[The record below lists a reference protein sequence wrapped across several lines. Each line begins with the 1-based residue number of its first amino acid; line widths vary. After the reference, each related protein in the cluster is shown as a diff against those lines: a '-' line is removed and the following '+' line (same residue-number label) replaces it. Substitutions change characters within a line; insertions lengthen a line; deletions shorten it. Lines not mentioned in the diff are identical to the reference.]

1 MHTEVTFKM
10 NSMKKSLLLFAV
22 LLLVLV
28 PAVLAQDT
36 TTNTIPATV
45 AANGSLNT
53 LAAAVEAAGLSDTL
67 SSGEWTVFAP
77 TDQAFAAIGVTA
89 DNVADMDTA
98 DLSDILLY
106 HVMSGDLSTAN
117 LKGMLGNVTM
127 ANGQQAGLS
136 FYEDDIY
143 VNDMAKVIEPNI
155 LGGNGRIQ
163 IVDAVIQGPWP
174 RVDSTDTTVQEAL
187 QEIANMVSDQ
197 MEGATEEAAASD
209 EMAAE
214 GGETM
219 TDETGMPTEVPSM
232 DTTVDESMAADTT
245 STEAVAPTI
254 PEGSIAGIAVMDG
267 RFDTVVAAAV
277 ASGLVDDLAGGE
289 WTAFVPTDEA
299 FAKLGLTPDNIA
311 SEFTQQE
318 LADLLLY
325 HLMEGDLS
333 TAQLKGMLG
342 NVIMANGQQA
352 GLKYYEDNI
361 YVNDDSKV
369 IEENIVTDNGTIH
382 VVDNVILP
390 PWPRVDTE

>member
-1 MHTEVTFKM
+1 M
-10 NSMKKSLLLFAV
+10 NSVKKSIFLITILL
-22 LLLVLV
+22 LLLV
-28 PAVLAQDT
+28 PAALAQDT
-36 TTNTIPATV
+36 TTTTLPQTIAG
-45 AANGSLNT
+45 NGSLNT
-53 LAAAVEAAGLSDTL
+53 LAAALEAAGLSDTL
-67 SSGEWTVFAP
+67 ASGEWTVFAP

-89 DNVADMDTA
+89 DNVADMDAA
-98 DLSDILLY
+98 DLSDLLLY

-117 LKGMLGNVTM
+117 LKGMLGNITM
-127 ANGQQAGLS
+127 ANGQLAGLS

-143 VNDMAKVIEPNI
+143 VNDVAKVIEPNI

-174 RVDSTDTTVQEAL
+174 RVEEDMTVQEAL
-187 QEIANMVSDQ
+187 QAIASKVSDQ
-197 MEGATEEAAASD
+197 VEAATEELETAEEAV
-209 EMAAE
+209 AE

-219 TDETGMPTEVPSM
+219 ADETGMPTEVTAM
-232 DTTVDESMAADTT
+232 DTTAEESMATDTT
-245 STEAVAPTI
+245 ATEAAAPAI
-254 PEGSIAGIAVMDG
+254 PEGSIAGIAVADG

-277 ASGLVDDLAGGE
+277 ASGLVDDLATGE
-289 WTAFVPTDEA
+289 WTAFVPTDAA

-311 SEFTQQE
+311 TEYTQQE

-325 HLMEGDLS
+325 HLMAGNYS

-352 GLKYYEDNI
+352 GLKYFDGDV
-361 YVNDDSKV
+361 YVNDDSKI

>member
-1 MHTEVTFKM
+1 M
-10 NSMKKSLLLFAV
+10 NSMKKSLLLIAI

-36 TTNTIPATV
+36 TTTTLSQTI
-45 AANGSLNT
+45 AASGNLNT

-67 SSGEWTVFAP
+67 SSGKWTVFAP

-98 DLSDILLY
+98 DLSDLLLY

-127 ANGQQAGLS
+127 ANGKQAGLS

-163 IVDAVIQGPWP
+163 IVDSVIQGPWP
-174 RVDSTDTTVQEAL
+174 RIEEDITIQEAV
-187 QEIANMVSDQ
+187 QEIANKISDQ
-197 MEGATEEAAASD
+197 VQAATEEAAASG
-209 EMAAE
+209 EAAAE

-219 TDETGMPTEVPSM
+219 TDETGMPTEVPAM
-232 DTTVDESMAADTT
+232 DTTAEESMAAETT
-245 STEAVAPTI
+245 TTEAAAPTI
-254 PEGSIAGIAVMDG
+254 PEGSIAGIAVADG

-277 ASGLVDDLAGGE
+277 ASGLVDDLATGE

-311 SEFTQQE
+311 TEYTQQE
-318 LADLLLY
+318 LANILLY
-325 HLMEGDLS
+325 HLMAGNYS

-352 GLKYYEDNI
+352 GLKFYEDHI

-390 PWPRVDTE
+390 PWPRVDNTE